1 MDGIVK
7 KENIQN
13 ISDAIKS
20 KNRYPFKYTTEQMPS
35 AITSIPTCNI
45 ESNIDDLVLK
55 TVVSLCN
62 LNATQVRAYGMAS
75 CSNLQSVDLPNAT
88 AIKQGAFSACPALT
102 QVILPAVTEL
112 EPYAFRECTAIEHL
126 IFPSVTEVYSDC
138 FYKCTNL
145 KKIDFNSQVTFA
157 GSTIFSMCSSLTAL
171 ILRYDGLCPI
181 TNTRAFSSAQSIPL
195 LSGKGYVYV
204 PNAQLTKYK
213 NDVYWKMFSLSFR
226 AIENYPSICG

>member
-45 ESNIDDLVLK
+45 ESNIDDLALK
-55 TVVSLCN
+55 TVVSLRN
-62 LNATQVRAYGMAS
+62 LNATQVRAFGMAG

-88 AIKQGAFSACPALT
+88 VIRYGAFSACPALT

-112 EPYAFRECTAIEHL
+112 VAYAFRECTAIEHL
-126 IFPSVTEVYSDC
+126 IFPSVTKIGMSC
-138 FYKCTNL
+138 FDNCTNL
-145 KKIDFNSQVTFA
+145 KKIDFHSQVNFA
-157 GSTIFSMCSSLTAL
+157 GDTIFTMCSSLTAL
-171 ILRYDGLCPI
+171 ILRYDGLCQI
-181 TNTRAFSSAQSIPL
+181 TNTEAFCSAQSIPL

-204 PNAQLTKYK
+204 PRAQLTKYK
-213 NDVYWKMFSLSFR
+213 NSYYWKGYGLSFR
-226 AIENYPSICG
+226 AIEDYPVTCG